1 MSLNSFSTFKHTLT
15 QADSLTLCT
24 MYHTSLIQAAVV
36 LLKDWNCCL
45 VTSQIWTRSCFFFSI
60 QKKQHNPNFMS
71 EFPVFYLCFR
81 CASLPVCIS
90 SVSYLVFFLSFFF
103 IAPQMELSFYLEIT
117 KTTFKKRLSEPV
129 QQSGAFWKSYA
140 RTRAH
145 LSEEGSIKCSKL
157 LWSKISE
164 QSCWTEVAVYLS
176 WPWQTPARFTIQ

>member
-1 MSLNSFSTFKHTLT
+1 M
-15 QADSLTLCT
+15 
-24 MYHTSLIQAAVV
+24 V
-36 LLKDWNCCL
+36 LLKDWNRCL
-45 VTSQIWTRSCFFFSI
+45 VTSQSWPRSCFFPSKRSSATPILCLNSLSFIYVSA
-60 QKKQHNPNFMS
+60 
-71 EFPVFYLCFR
+71 VFLCQ
-81 CASLPVCIS
+81 CASHLWAIWFS
-90 SVSYLVFFLSFFF
+90 FFLSFFF

-164 QSCWTEVAVYLS
+164 QSCWAEVAVYLS

>member
-45 VTSQIWTRSCFFFSI
+45 VTSQIWTRSCFFFFHPKEAAQPQFYVWI
-60 QKKQHNPNFMS
+60 PFLLFM
-71 EFPVFYLCFR
+71 FPLCFF
-81 CASLPVCIS
+81 ASVHLICE
-90 SVSYLVFFLSFFF
+90 LFGFLSFFF

>member
-1 MSLNSFSTFKHTLT
+1 MHNVSHLLNTGCCGFIKGLKLLFSDVTNLDQKLFFFFHPKE
-15 QADSLTLCT
+15 
-24 MYHTSLIQAAVV
+24 AAQPQFYVWIPF
-36 LLKDWNCCL
+36 LLFMFPL
-45 VTSQIWTRSCFFFSI
+45 CFF
-60 QKKQHNPNFMS
+60 
-71 EFPVFYLCFR
+71 
-81 CASLPVCIS
+81 ASVHLICE
-90 SVSYLVFFLSFFF
+90 LFGFLSFFF

-176 WPWQTPARFTIQ
+176 WPWQTPAWFTIQ

>member
-1 MSLNSFSTFKHTLT
+1 MHNVSHLLNTGCCGFIKGLKLLFS
-15 QADSLTLCT
+15 D
-24 MYHTSLIQAAVV
+24 
-36 LLKDWNCCL
+36 
-45 VTSQIWTRSCFFFSI
+45 VTNLDQKLFFFFSI

-71 EFPVFYLCFR
+71 EFPFFYLCFR

>member
-71 EFPVFYLCFR
+71 EFPFFYLCFR

-90 SVSYLVFFLSFFF
+90 SVSYLVFVLSFFF

-117 KTTFKKRLSEPV
+117 KTTFKPFRTSATKRCILEKLCKNES
-129 QQSGAFWKSYA
+129 
-140 RTRAH
+140 T
-145 LSEEGSIKCSKL
+145 SIRGRIDKMLK
-157 LWSKISE
+157 
-164 QSCWTEVAVYLS
+164 VALK
-176 WPWQTPARFTIQ
+176 

>member
-1 MSLNSFSTFKHTLT
+1 MHNVSHLLNTGCCGFIKGLKLLFSDVTNLDQKLFFFFPSKRSSTTPILCLNSLSFIYVS
-15 QADSLTLCT
+15 A
-24 MYHTSLIQAAVV
+24 V
-36 LLKDWNCCL
+36 LLC
-45 VTSQIWTRSCFFFSI
+45 Q
-60 QKKQHNPNFMS
+60 
-71 EFPVFYLCFR
+71 
-81 CASLPVCIS
+81 CASHLWAIWFS
-90 SVSYLVFFLSFFF
+90 FFLSFFF

>member
-45 VTSQIWTRSCFFFSI
+45 VTSQIWTRSCFFF
-60 QKKQHNPNFMS
+60 
-71 EFPVFYLCFR
+71 FPSKRSSTTPILCLNSLSFIYVSAVLLCQ
-81 CASLPVCIS
+81 CASHLWAIWFS
-90 SVSYLVFFLSFFF
+90 FFL
-103 IAPQMELSFYLEIT
+103 FYR
-117 KTTFKKRLSEPV
+117 TTDGVVFLLRNNQNYISEPV

>member
-1 MSLNSFSTFKHTLT
+1 MHNVSHLLNTGCCGFIKGLKLLFSDVTNLDQKLFFFFHPKE
-15 QADSLTLCT
+15 
-24 MYHTSLIQAAVV
+24 AAQPQFYVWIPF
-36 LLKDWNCCL
+36 LLFMFPL
-45 VTSQIWTRSCFFFSI
+45 CFF
-60 QKKQHNPNFMS
+60 
-71 EFPVFYLCFR
+71 
-81 CASLPVCIS
+81 ASVHLICE
-90 SVSYLVFFLSFFF
+90 LFGFLSFFF
-103 IAPQMELSFYLEIT
+103 YR
-117 KTTFKKRLSEPV
+117 TTDGVVFLLRNNQNYISEPV

>member
-1 MSLNSFSTFKHTLT
+1 MHNVSHLLNTGCCGFIKGLKLLFS
-15 QADSLTLCT
+15 D
-24 MYHTSLIQAAVV
+24 
-36 LLKDWNCCL
+36 
-45 VTSQIWTRSCFFFSI
+45 VTNLDQKLFFFSI

-71 EFPVFYLCFR
+71 EFPFFYLCFR

-176 WPWQTPARFTIQ
+176 WPWQTPAWFTIQ

>member
-1 MSLNSFSTFKHTLT
+1 MHNVSHLLNTGCCGFIKGLKLLFS
-15 QADSLTLCT
+15 D
-24 MYHTSLIQAAVV
+24 
-36 LLKDWNCCL
+36 
-45 VTSQIWTRSCFFFSI
+45 VTNLDQKLFFFSI

-71 EFPVFYLCFR
+71 EFPFFYLCFR